1 MIDTYNA
8 RPYTV
13 GDESGEQSGATTE
26 LIVVG
31 GDFDLLRAERPS
43 DPTDA
48 AAYDAAVADLL
59 GVVRVALA
67 GVA

>member
-1 MIDTYNA
+1 MIDVYNP
-8 RPYTV
+8 RPV
-13 GDESGEQSGATTE
+13 AISNESGEQPGATGE
-26 LIVVG
+26 LTVVG
-31 GDFDLLRAERPS
+31 GAFDLLKAERPS

>member
-1 MIDTYNA
+1 MIDIYNP
-8 RPYTV
+8 RPV
-13 GDESGEQSGATTE
+13 IISDESGEQSGATTE
-26 LIVVG
+26 LTVVG
-31 GDFDLLRAERPS
+31 APFDLLKAERPS

-59 GVVRVALA
+59 SVVRAALA

>member
-1 MIDTYNA
+1 MIGVYNT

-13 GDESGEQSGATTE
+13 GDESGEQSGATAE
-26 LIVVG
+26 LTVVG
-31 GDFDLLRAERPS
+31 DPFDLLRAERPS

-48 AAYDAAVADLL
+48 AAYDAAAADLL
-59 GVVRVALA
+59 AVLRAALA

>member
-1 MIDTYNA
+1 MIDTYNP
-8 RPYTV
+8 RPV
-13 GDESGEQSGATTE
+13 LISDESGEQSGATTE
-26 LIVVG
+26 LTVVG
-31 GDFDLLRAERPS
+31 DAFDLLRAERPS

-48 AAYDAAVADLL
+48 AAYDVAVADLL

>member
-1 MIDTYNA
+1 MISVYNT
-8 RPYTV
+8 RPCTV
-13 GDESGEQSGATTE
+13 GDESGEQSGATAE
-26 LIVVG
+26 LTVVG
-31 GDFDLLRAERPS
+31 DAFDLLKAERPS

-59 GVVRVALA
+59 GVVRAALA